1 MIEAPLTWIDT
12 APADLAGY
20 RSKVTVVNDVPTRYY
35 DVGDGIPVVLLHGA
49 GWRGESSG
57 NTFVPIFPFLGE
69 HFRIIAPD
77 KLGSGLTGN
86 PGAPEGYTQEAQVE
100 HMSAFIRSLD
110 LGDEVLVIGQSRG
123 GYLAT
128 RVALENQDIV
138 KQLVVVDS
146 ATLAPEVGDFEER
159 RRQLF
164 KGQGMEGKDM
174 SDPASVRKGIRIQ
187 HERLSYSHEH
197 ITDDFIDAKIYM
209 ESTDKSRETVRVM
222 DEGGGNEIYMASLQ
236 AQKDDTLR
244 RLEDGQLD
252 MPVLIYWG
260 ADDPSALLEQGQAL
274 FQIMRKNND
283 RTRMLVANRSGHF
296 HYREHPR
303 EFSHNVRSFFEYW
316 RSPDAS

>member
-1 MIEAPLTWIDT
+1 MTDKTLEWIDT
-12 APADLAGY
+12 APADLDGY
-20 RSKVTVVNDVPTRYY
+20 RSKTTVVNGIPTRYY
-35 DVGDGIPVVLLHGA
+35 DVGEGIPVVLLHGA

-57 NTFVPIFPFLGE
+57 NTFVPVFPFLGKDY
-69 HFRIIAPD
+69 RIIAPD
-77 KLGSGLTGN
+77 KLASGLTGN
-86 PGAPEGYTQEAQVE
+86 PSAPEGYTQQAQVE
-100 HMSAFIRSLD
+100 HMSAFIRGLG
-110 LGDEVLVIGQSRG
+110 LGDEVLMLGQSRG

-138 KQLVVVDS
+138 KQLVIVDS

-164 KGQGMEGKDM
+164 QGQGMEGKDM
-174 SDPASVRKGIRIQ
+174 SDPNAVREAIRIQ
-187 HERLSYSHEH
+187 HERLSYSQEH

-222 DEGGGNEIYMASLQ
+222 NEGGGNEIFLKSLA
-236 AQKDDTLR
+236 AQKEDTLR

-260 ADDPSALLEQGQAL
+260 ADDPSAILEQGYAL
-274 FQIMRKNND
+274 FEIMRKNND

-296 HYREHPR
+296 HYREHPG
-303 EFSHNVRSFFEYW
+303 EFSYHVRNFFEYW
-316 RSPDAS
+316 RSRGSS